1 MENKKS
7 ETNDLVEKPMEPF
20 KILII
25 EDDEGLLLLVQKTLQ
40 RTGFHADGVSNGAK
54 AIAFI
59 VENSPELLLL
69 DYKLPDMTAHQII
82 KILKERESA
91 VPFIVMTGQ
100 GDEKLAVNMMK
111 LGARDYLVKSTDFLD
126 LLPIVVKQVIDR
138 LNIEKEFVEAENK
151 IRMSEEKLS
160 QIIQGSPIPT
170 FVIDMN
176 HIVTHW
182 NKACESLAN
191 IPSNEIVGTQNQWMP
206 FYPKK
211 RKVLADLIVD
221 NASKKEMSQY
231 YGNRYRESK
240 IIKGAY
246 EAEDLF
252 YSLSEKGRWLFFAAS
267 PLRDCDGKVIGA
279 IEILQETTERK
290 LLEDRLIRSER
301 LAATGQLAASI
312 AHEVN
317 SPLQGI
323 VSLLQTIKETHKQ
336 DDRLLEN
343 LNLVNS
349 GFIRIQ
355 DIIKKLLD
363 LNRPRKEIKQPTNIN
378 DVIEDTVALLTS
390 HLKSKKVKVDLHLS
404 SKIPTI
410 TASPKQLG
418 SVFMNLIG
426 NAIEAINDSSK
437 SSGSRKIIES
447 TYGKITINSN
457 LRQNGI
463 IIEIT
468 DTGPGIPREA
478 MKHIFDPFYTR
489 KKEMGLGIGL
499 SLCHSIIEEHNGSIA
514 ARNSLEGGAIFSI
527 TLPVC

>member
-1 MENKKS
+1 MGNKKF

-25 EDDEGLLLLVQKTLQ
+25 EDDEGLLRLVQKTLQ
-40 RTGFHADGVSNGAK
+40 RTGFHTDGVSNGAK

-69 DYKLPDMTAHQII
+69 DYKLPDMTGDQII
-82 KILKERESA
+82 NILKEREST

-111 LGARDYLVKSTDFLD
+111 LGARDYLVKTTDFLD
-126 LLPIVVKQVIDR
+126 LLPIVVKKVIDR
-138 LNIEKEFVEAENK
+138 LNVEKKLVEADNEL
-151 IRMSEEKLS
+151 RRSEEKLS
-160 QIIQGSPIPT
+160 QIIQGSSVPT
-170 FVIDMN
+170 FVIDKN

-182 NKACESLAN
+182 NKACESLTN
-191 IPSNEIVGTQNQWMP
+191 IPSNEIIGTQNQWMP
-206 FYPKK
+206 FYSKK
-211 RKVLADLIVD
+211 RKVLADLLVD
-221 NASKKEMSQY
+221 NASKKEISQY
-231 YGNRYRESK
+231 YGDKYRESR

-252 YSLSEKGRWLFFAAS
+252 YGLNEGGKWLFCTAS

-279 IEILQETTERK
+279 IETLQETTERK

-301 LAATGQLAASI
+301 LVATGQLAASI
-312 AHEVN
+312 AHEIN

-323 VSLLQTIKETHKQ
+323 ISLLQTIKETHKQ
-336 DDRLLEN
+336 DERLLEN

-349 GFIRIQ
+349 GLIRIR

-363 LNRPRKEIKQPTNIN
+363 LNRPGKEIKQPTNVN
-378 DVIEDTVALLTS
+378 NVIEDTVALLTS
-390 HLKSKKVKVDLHLS
+390 HLKSKRVKVDLHLS
-404 SKIPTI
+404 SKIPNI

-418 SVFMNLIG
+418 SVFMNLVS
-426 NAIEAINDSSK
+426 NAIEAINGSFK
-437 SSGSRKIIES
+437 SSGSCEIIES
-447 TYGKITINSN
+447 TYGEITINSY
-457 LRQNGI
+457 LRKSNI
-463 IIEIT
+463 IIEIE
-468 DTGPGIPREA
+468 DTGPGISKGDME
-478 MKHIFDPFYTR
+478 HIFDPFYTR
-489 KKEMGLGIGL
+489 KKKMGMGIGL
-499 SLCHSIIEEHNGSIA
+499 SLCHGIIEGHNGFIV